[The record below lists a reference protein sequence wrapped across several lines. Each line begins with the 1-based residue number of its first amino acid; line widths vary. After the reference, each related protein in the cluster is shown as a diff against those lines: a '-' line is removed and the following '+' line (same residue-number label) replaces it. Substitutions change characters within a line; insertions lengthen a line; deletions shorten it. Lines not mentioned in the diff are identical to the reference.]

1 MEINQKRGGAMSGE
15 KVLIVDDQIELLEII
30 SDYLKRESF
39 QVIHAQNGKEA
50 LEKFQQFAPQVVILD
65 VMMPEIDGME
75 VCRRIRSKGTV
86 PIIMVS
92 AKSDDVDKIVALG
105 LGADDYVTKPFS
117 PGELM
122 ARIKAQLRRYLYLSQ
137 GVESEE
143 MLQIKGL
150 EIEPKAYTV
159 KKNGRLIELTAKEFE
174 LLVFLAQN
182 PMQVFSKEQLFQQ
195 IWGFQ
200 EFGDVNTVTVH
211 IRKIREKIEDIP
223 SEPRYIK
230 TVWSVGYKFDGR
242 EHE

>member
-1 MEINQKRGGAMSGE
+1 MSGE
-15 KVLIVDDQIELLEII
+15 RVLIVDDQIALLEII

-75 VCRRIRSKGTV
+75 VCRRIRAKATV

-137 GVESEE
+137 GTESEE
-143 MLQIKGL
+143 LLQIKGL
-150 EIEPKAYTV
+150 EIDPKAYTV
-159 KKNGRLIELTAKEFE
+159 KKNGRQIELTAKEFE

-211 IRKIREKIEDIP
+211 IRKIREKIEDVP
-223 SEPRYIK
+223 SEPEYIK